1 RATSAPCAARSRGC
15 CARRGAS
22 AVLDGLLRAT
32 AARHPERT
40 AIVQGERRISWR
52 DLAARVAALAGR
64 LEAAAIRPGDR
75 VGLVMPN
82 APEFAVAFFA
92 IARARAVAVPLN
104 PTLSPGEIAGSLL
117 RLGPV
122 GLLAGP
128 GTCARLAPALDGP
141 PPVAVPFGEPE
152 TDAAE
157 PGEPRAPFAGDVL
170 VQASSGSTGLA
181 KCVCRSQANL
191 AAEADGFGD
200 AAGVGP
206 SDVILGAPPLFHAH
220 GLANALLAA
229 VRAGATLVLLDRPP
243 ADDAPDPPFALRCGE
258 VLDVLEREGVTLL
271 PGVPFMFDAL
281 AVTGRRTKADL
292 SKLRLA
298 FSAGNFLP
306 ERTYQRFREAFGVE
320 VHQLYGCSEAGAV
333 TLNLE
338 SPEKTG
344 WYSVGRP
351 LPGMEIEAPG
361 TGSEIRIR
369 SAALGRYLEG
379 DTCDAEGW
387 FATGDLGRIDE
398 AGRLWITGRTKLF
411 IDSGGQ
417 KVDPVEV
424 EDTLVAHPDVREAAV
439 VGVPDPRRGEEI
451 RAFVVAERPV
461 APQALVAHCRERL
474 APFKVPRRVELRDA
488 LPRSPLGKLL
498 RGRLI
503 ASEDDPA

>member
-1 RATSAPCAARSRGC
+1 ML
-15 CARRGAS
+15 GA
-22 AVLDGLLRAT
+22 LLRTT
-32 AARHPERT
+32 AERHLDRT
-40 AIVQGERRISWR
+40 AIVQGDRRTTWR
-52 DLAARVAALAGR
+52 ELAARVAALAAR
-64 LEAAAIRPGDR
+64 LEAAGLGPGDR

-82 APEFAVAFFA
+82 APEFVVAFFA
-92 IARARAVAVPLN
+92 LARAQAVAVPLN
-104 PTLSPGEIAGSLL
+104 PALSPGEIAHALL
-117 RLGPV
+117 RLGPAALV
-122 GLLAGP
+122 AGP
-128 GTCARLAPALDGP
+128 DWCERLASRLPGLTRVEVPFGDGP
-141 PPVAVPFGEPE
+141 PTDDAVDSDE
-152 TDAAE
+152 AA
-157 PGEPRAPFAGDVL
+157 RAPFGGDVL
-170 VQASSGSTGLA
+170 IQASSGSTGLA
-181 KCVCRSQANL
+181 KWVCRSQANL
-191 AAEADGFGD
+191 VAEADGFGD

-220 GLANALLAA
+220 GLANAMLAA
-229 VRAGATLVLLDRPP
+229 VRGGATLVLLERPA

-258 VLDVLEREGVTLL
+258 VLDVLEREGVTIF

-292 SKLRLA
+292 AKLRLA

-306 ERTYQRFREAFGVE
+306 ERTYQRFHSTFGVE

-351 LPGMEIEAPG
+351 IPGMELEAPG
-361 TGSEIRIR
+361 TGSEVRIR

-379 DTCDAEGW
+379 ETCDADGW
-387 FATGDLGRIDE
+387 FETGDLGRLDE

-439 VGVPDPRRGEEI
+439 VGVPDRRRGEEI
-451 RAFVVAERPV
+451 RAFVVAE
-461 APQALVAHCRERL
+461 QAVEPKVLLAHCREHL
-474 APFKVPRRVELRDA
+474 APFKVPRRIELREA

-498 RGRLI
+498 RGQLI
-503 ASEDDPA
+503 APAASEGEGTPASAPEADPA